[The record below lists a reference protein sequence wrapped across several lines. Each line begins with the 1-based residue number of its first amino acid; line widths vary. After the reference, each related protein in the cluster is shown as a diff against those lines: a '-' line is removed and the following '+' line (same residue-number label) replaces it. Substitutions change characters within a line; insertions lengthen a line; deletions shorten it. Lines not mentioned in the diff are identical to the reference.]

1 VVRAI
6 DAVRAALER
15 YGRPIYVRH
24 EIVHNEHVIRE
35 LEAAGAVFVDE
46 LEEIPAGARVMF
58 SAHGVPPSVREDARL
73 RGLEAIDATCPL
85 VTKVHHQALRLDREG
100 FTILLIGHP
109 EHVEVAGTKGEAPDA
124 TLVVASVAD
133 AETVAVPDPERVA
146 YLTQTT
152 LSIEDVADIVAVLVR
167 RFPKLRPPVSEDI
180 CYATANRQSAVR
192 AMADR
197 LDLVLVVGS
206 PTSSNSRSL
215 LATAKRAGVRAAL
228 VPDPTSL
235 PWSLLENARCV
246 GVTSGASTPES
257 LLQEVVQRLARA
269 GFGEQEEVTMVTED
283 VRFSPPPGLREGR
296 QLTRGL
302 KSADSSPFPSQ
313 RAEDATW
320 VRR

>member
-1 VVRAI
+1 
-6 DAVRAALER
+6 
-15 YGRPIYVRH
+15 
-24 EIVHNEHVIRE
+24 
-35 LEAAGAVFVDE
+35 
-46 LEEIPAGARVMF
+46 
-58 SAHGVPPSVREDARL
+58 
-73 RGLEAIDATCPL
+73 
-85 VTKVHHQALRLDREG
+85 
-100 FTILLIGHP
+100 
-109 EHVEVAGTKGEAPDA
+109 
-124 TLVVASVAD
+124 
-133 AETVAVPDPERVA
+133 
-146 YLTQTT
+146 
-152 LSIEDVADIVAVLVR
+152 
-167 RFPKLRPPVSEDI
+167 
-180 CYATANRQSAVR
+180 
-192 AMADR
+192 MADR

-206 PTSSNSRSL
+206 PTSSNSHSL